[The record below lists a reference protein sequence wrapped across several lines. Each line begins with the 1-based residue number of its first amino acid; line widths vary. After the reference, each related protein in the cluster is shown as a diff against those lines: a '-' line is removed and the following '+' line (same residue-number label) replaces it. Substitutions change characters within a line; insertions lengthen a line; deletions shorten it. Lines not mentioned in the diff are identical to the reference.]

1 MDDPTAINAGSTTF
15 ALTLYDGQQEAI
27 PSSASGYPTV
37 TVTDHKATFQIPY
50 DFIAAHGYKISGFIA
65 AT

>member
-1 MDDPTAINAGSTTF
+1 MDDPTAINAGYTTF
-15 ALTLYDGQQEAI
+15 VLTLYDGQQEAI